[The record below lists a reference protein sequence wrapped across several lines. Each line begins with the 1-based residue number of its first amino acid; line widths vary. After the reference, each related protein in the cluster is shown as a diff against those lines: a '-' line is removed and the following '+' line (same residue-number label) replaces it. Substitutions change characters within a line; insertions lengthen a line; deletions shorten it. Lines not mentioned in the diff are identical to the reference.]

1 MATVDALPADQKA
14 VVQLLLRQGKSY
26 EEISGLLRIS
36 PEAVRARAHEALAA
50 LGPQEAGLTLAR
62 RGELADFLL
71 GQQDDQQT
79 AATRTFLA
87 GSASGR
93 AWARV
98 VSGELRP
105 IGGDALPAVP
115 EAGDAPEP
123 GPAPVDG
130 PGHPVPDLAA
140 ESSTPIPGPR
150 SSRVGGMLLLGGAA
164 LVIAVVLVIVLVV
177 SGGGGGKKKVAAKT
191 PARTTTTSTTP
202 ATVIGQ
208 ANLVPPS
215 GRGNG
220 KTLGV
225 VQIVRQQ
232 GQLRIRAVAQGL
244 PTPPKNSGYGVWFVA
259 GSNAQWLG
267 YFQVFTKQGQAVAE
281 GGLPVDP
288 TKYKTVLIT
297 AEKGKN
303 PPRPSRAVLSGPIQL
318 KSGG

>member
-1 MATVDALPADQKA
+1 MATVDALPADQNA

-26 EEISGLLRIS
+26 EEISGLLKIS
-36 PEAVRARAHEALAA
+36 PEAVRARGHEALAA

-71 GQQDDQQT
+71 GQQDDQQA

-123 GPAPVDG
+123 LDSQV
-130 PGHPVPDLAA
+130 GHPVPDLPA
-140 ESSTPIPGPR
+140 ESSMPIPGPR

-177 SGGGGGKKKVAAKT
+177 SGGGGGKKKAAAKA

-303 PPRPSRAVLSGPIQL
+303 PPRPSRAVLSGPIKL